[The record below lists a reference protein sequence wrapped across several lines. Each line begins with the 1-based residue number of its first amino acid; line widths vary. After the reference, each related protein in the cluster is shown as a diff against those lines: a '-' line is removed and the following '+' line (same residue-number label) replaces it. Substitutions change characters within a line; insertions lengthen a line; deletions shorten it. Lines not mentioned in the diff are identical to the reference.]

1 VTVPTIKIYIN
12 GHVDDLYALSILF
25 PEHNSPHLHVV
36 TGITGTKYGM
46 LDRVENADQ
55 TETYVTGDGCLPLI
69 QANGIE
75 ESGWIAQEIIAPLN
89 GYAALADSSFKPT
102 IPVSACWVH
111 NGATS
116 SVIFASSIIPNRPTR
131 LITTNWH
138 PLLAELLQS
147 RVEYMTRNPLG
158 AYAAAI
164 ISGIPSWA
172 EYYRLLEDIAGH
184 IGTTLEK
191 LDETK
196 LVDQKALK
204 AFKKAANQRAFGR
217 HGGLK
222 RNASIPQE
230 SLMNL
235 LEAREFVR
243 NVVSA
248 WLDKECGG
256 HLPRDRVN
264 GGPLRFGLDD

>member
-1 VTVPTIKIYIN
+1 VPTVKIYIN

-25 PEHNSPHLHVV
+25 SERNSPLLHVV
-36 TGITGTKYGM
+36 TSITGAKDGM

-55 TETYVTGDGCLPLI
+55 TETYVTGNGCLPLI

-75 ESGWIAQEIIAPLN
+75 EAGWIAHEIIAPLN
-89 GYAALADSSFKPT
+89 GYAALADSNFRPT
-102 IPVSACWVH
+102 IPISACWS
-111 NGATS
+111 GSTSMIFGS
-116 SVIFASSIIPNRPTR
+116 SVSLNRPTR
-131 LITTNWH
+131 LIATNRH
-138 PLLAELLQS
+138 SLLAELLQS
-147 RVEYMTRNPLG
+147 RVEYMIQNPLG

-164 ISGIPSWA
+164 ISATPSWA

-184 IGTTLEK
+184 SGTTLEK

-196 LVDQKALK
+196 LANQEALK

-217 HGGLK
+217 HGMSK

-230 SLMNL
+230 SLMSL

-256 HLPRDRVN
+256 RMPLDRVD
-264 GGPLRFGLDD
+264 GGTLRFGLDD